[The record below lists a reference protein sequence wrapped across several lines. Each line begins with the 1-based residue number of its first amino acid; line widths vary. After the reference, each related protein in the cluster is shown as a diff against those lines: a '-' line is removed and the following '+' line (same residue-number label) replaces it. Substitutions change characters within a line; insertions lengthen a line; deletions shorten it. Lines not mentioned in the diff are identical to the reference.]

1 MTPSD
6 PVERATIYSVPI
18 VLPEKQ
24 IEIISDEID
33 NVLIG
38 LTQDLVHLDG
48 KPDPRGY
55 VGEVAA
61 YGRIAA
67 ALTTGILD
75 LPDRA
80 LRRAFERLAREVD
93 NQNDYERVDSEHRAF
108 EAFGALLRTPRRASA
123 SQRGRA

>member
-1 MTPSD
+1 MTPSN
-6 PVERATIYSVPI
+6 PVERATVYSVPI
-18 VLPEKQ
+18 ELPEQQ
-24 IEIISDEID
+24 IEIIRDEID

-38 LTQDLVHLDG
+38 LTQDLVYLDG

-61 YGRIAA
+61 YGRVAA
-67 ALTTGILD
+67 ALTTGNLD

-93 NQNDYERVDSEHRAF
+93 NQNDYQRVDSEHKAF
-108 EAFGALLRTPRRASA
+108 EAFGELLRTPRTVLTL
-123 SQRGRA
+123 RGS

>member
-18 VLPEKQ
+18 GLPEEQ
-24 IEIISDEID
+24 IEIVSDEID
-33 NVLIG
+33 SVLIG

-48 KPDPRGY
+48 KPDPGGY

-61 YGRIAA
+61 YGRLAA
-67 ALTTGILD
+67 ALTRGTMH

-80 LRRAFERLAREVD
+80 CRKALERLAEELD
-93 NQNDYERVDSEHRAF
+93 NRNEYERVRSEHQAFRAF
-108 EAFGALLRTPRRASA
+108 GELLRTPRPSPAARK
-123 SQRGRA
+123 GRS